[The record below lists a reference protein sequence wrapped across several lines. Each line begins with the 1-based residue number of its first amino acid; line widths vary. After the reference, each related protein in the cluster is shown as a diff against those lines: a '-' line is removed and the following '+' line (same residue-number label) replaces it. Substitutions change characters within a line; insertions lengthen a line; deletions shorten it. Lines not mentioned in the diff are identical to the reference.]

1 MKEFLKN
8 IKKAWKYGKNQK
20 KYIIGYIAFNVVFI
34 FINLFVPILSAKIIV
49 SLTSNQFEQVLFIGL
64 VILIVEILRN
74 TAYYATSYF
83 RHRIFRE
90 TFNEIEISLGTEI
103 LKIENSCL
111 DENGS
116 GLFIQRLTND
126 ASKVADIFVVLN
138 VYLTNIVTNIGIFL
152 AVFIISKIMFL
163 YIVIMITTIFIV
175 EKKRITIVNQKDKA
189 YRKEHEKLSGFVGEL
204 VHGAHDI
211 KMLNAEKS
219 FIKELGKRITRLNQE
234 KYNMNSINRN
244 YQFITGT
251 LRDLFDAGSIF
262 TSILLIA
269 QGNLTIANALV
280 VHNYMGNL
288 ASIVFYI
295 SEFLEKVK
303 DFNLSSERIF
313 SIMDSEEFPKE
324 KFGKK
329 QLKKIHGDF
338 EFKNVYFGYNKEQ
351 LTIKNMSFK
360 IKANSTVAFVGKSG
374 AGKSTVFSLLCKMYD
389 INSGD
394 ITIDGISIK
403 ELDKDS
409 IRGNITIISQ
419 NPYIFNMSIKEN
431 LRLVKENLTDE
442 EMIEACKTACLDE
455 FVNSLPEGY
464 DTMIGEG
471 GINLSGGERQR
482 LAIARALVQKTEII
496 LFDEATSAL
505 DNETQSSI
513 KQAIDNMK
521 NKYTILIIAH
531 RLSTVINSDRIL
543 LVEDGTIVDE
553 GTHEELLKNSKT
565 YHQLYDNELKN
576 KMIKK
581 SNKIPNFQEKNK
593 FHKIVEKN

>member
-219 FIKELGKRITRLNQE
+219 FIKELGKRITHLNQE

-313 SIMDSEEFPKE
+313 SIIDSKEFPKE

-338 EFKNVYFGYNKEQ
+338 EFKNVCFGYKPEQ
-351 LTIKNMSFK
+351 LTIKNMNFK

-455 FVNSLPEGY
+455 FINSLPEGY

-521 NKYTILIIAH
+521 NEYTILIIAH
-531 RLSTVINSDRIL
+531 RLSTVINSDKIL

-565 YHQLYDNELKN
+565 YHQLYDAELKKQN
-576 KMIKK
+576 
-581 SNKIPNFQEKNK
+581 N
-593 FHKIVEKN
+593 

>member
-219 FIKELGKRITRLNQE
+219 FIKELGKRITHLNQE

-269 QGNLTIANALV
+269 QGNLSIANALV
-280 VHNYMGNL
+280 VNNYIGNL

-313 SIMDSEEFPKE
+313 SIMDSKEFPKE

-338 EFKNVYFGYNKEQ
+338 EFKNVCFGYKPEQ
-351 LTIKNMSFK
+351 LTIKNMNFK

-442 EMIEACKTACLDE
+442 EMVEACKTACLDE
-455 FVNSLPEGY
+455 FINSLPEGY

-521 NKYTILIIAH
+521 NEYTILIIAH
-531 RLSTVINSDRIL
+531 RLSTVINSNKIL

-565 YHQLYDNELKN
+565 YHQLYDAELKKQN
-576 KMIKK
+576 
-581 SNKIPNFQEKNK
+581 N
-593 FHKIVEKN
+593 

>member
-163 YIVIMITTIFIV
+163 YIVIMITTVFIV

-269 QGNLTIANALV
+269 QGNLSIANALV

-313 SIMDSEEFPKE
+313 SIIDSKEFPKE

-338 EFKNVYFGYNKEQ
+338 EFKNVCFGYKPEQ
-351 LTIKNMSFK
+351 LTIKNMNFK

-442 EMIEACKTACLDE
+442 EMVEACKTACLDE
-455 FVNSLPEGY
+455 FINSLPEGY

-521 NKYTILIIAH
+521 NEYTILIIAH
-531 RLSTVINSDRIL
+531 RLSTVINSNKIL

-565 YHQLYDNELKN
+565 YHQLYDAELKKQN
-576 KMIKK
+576 
-581 SNKIPNFQEKNK
+581 N
-593 FHKIVEKN
+593 

>member
-219 FIKELGKRITRLNQE
+219 FIKELGKRITHLNQE

-313 SIMDSEEFPKE
+313 SIIDSKEFPKE

-338 EFKNVYFGYNKEQ
+338 EFKNVCFGYKPEQ
-351 LTIKNMSFK
+351 LTIKNMNFK

-442 EMIEACKTACLDE
+442 EMVEACKTACLDE
-455 FVNSLPEGY
+455 FINSLPEGY

-521 NKYTILIIAH
+521 NEYTILIIAH
-531 RLSTVINSDRIL
+531 RLSTVINSNKIL
-543 LVEDGTIVDE
+543 LVEDGTIVNE

-565 YHQLYDNELKN
+565 YHQLYDAELKKQN
-576 KMIKK
+576 
-581 SNKIPNFQEKNK
+581 N
-593 FHKIVEKN
+593 